1 MRSEQSVAM
10 FKITYYRKQ
19 SVEKLYRLLK
29 RKVLIDMRIVKRFRI
44 WQILILKH
52 KIAIFLRKVKETN
65 RKFLLRSFRVVVGV
79 LEKPLRISFNKL
91 SNCEYKAQVP
101 KTLNPKVSV
110 CKLALINIKIQSRS
124 LCTSLL
130 PSTIHDSDLKSK
142 SFALWKSR
150 AYKASPFLH
159 RNLVLTLSVMAI
171 VLKLRWQN
179 LTYGFQKVNRMK
191 QRVET
196 ISLCKTLEK
205 ITIKRISQGFRK
217 ISQPRFI
224 RKKAEN
230 IKVDEKIMKQK
241 IKTSTCLLEML
252 VQKKRGIEIKQM
264 ELALS
269 NAFHK
274 MKQVSNENN
283 VPNFIMKRHYRSWS
297 LKLMINAL
305 TYQHMIRKKLGFG
318 KLRLLRPN
326 LREDVF
332 PIDKSIIENQAQV
345 LVRLESQQYAKLKE
359 FKVIKRCEKVNKCRK
374 VFWKCL
380 RMWLARWCEILN
392 APDNLEK
399 LFEYLRFLE
408 SQAEN
413 GQEGV
418 ELTDVRAIIERRS
431 TEVTGK
437 LIDSDSSINFR
448 SL

>member
-1 MRSEQSVAM
+1 MRSEQGVAIS
-10 FKITYYRKQ
+10 KITYYRKQ

-79 LEKPLRISFNKL
+79 LEKPLRISFNKVF
-91 SNCEYKAQVP
+91 NCEYKAQVP

-110 CKLALINIKIQSRS
+110 CKLALINIKLQSRS

-159 RNLVLTLSVMAI
+159 RHLVLTLSVMSI

-179 LTYGFQKVNRMK
+179 LSYGFQKVNRMR

-205 ITIKRISQGFRK
+205 IAIKRISQAFRK
-217 ISQPRFI
+217 VSHPRFI

-230 IKVDEKIMKQK
+230 IKVDGKIMQEK

-252 VQKKRGIEIKQM
+252 VQKKRGIEVKQM

-269 NAFHK
+269 KAFHK
-274 MKQVSNENN
+274 MKQVSNESN

-305 TYQHMIRKKLGFG
+305 SYQQIVRKKIGFG
-318 KLRLLRPN
+318 KLMLLRP
-326 LREDVF
+326 RVQKEVF
-332 PIDKSIIENQAQV
+332 PIDKSIIENQAQI

-359 FKVIKRCEKVNKCRK
+359 FKVIKRCERVNRCRK

-392 APDNLEK
+392 APDNLEVS
-399 LFEYLRFLE
+399 F
-408 SQAEN
+408 
-413 GQEGV
+413 
-418 ELTDVRAIIERRS
+418 I
-431 TEVTGK
+431 
-437 LIDSDSSINFR
+437 
-448 SL
+448 

>member
-1 MRSEQSVAM
+1 MRSEQGVAIS
-10 FKITYYRKQ
+10 KITYYRKQ

-79 LEKPLRISFNKL
+79 LEKPLRISFNKVF
-91 SNCEYKAQVP
+91 NCEYKAQVP

-110 CKLALINIKIQSRS
+110 CKLALINIKLQSRS

-159 RNLVLTLSVMAI
+159 RHLVLTLSVMSI

-179 LTYGFQKVNRMK
+179 LSYGFQKVNRMR

-205 ITIKRISQGFRK
+205 IAIKRISQAFRK
-217 ISQPRFI
+217 VSHPRFI

-230 IKVDEKIMKQK
+230 IKVDGKIMQEK

-252 VQKKRGIEIKQM
+252 VQKKRGIEVKQM

-269 NAFHK
+269 KAFHK
-274 MKQVSNENN
+274 MKQVSNETN

-305 TYQHMIRKKLGFG
+305 SYQQIVRKKIGFG
-318 KLRLLRPN
+318 KLMLLRP
-326 LREDVF
+326 RVQKEVF
-332 PIDKSIIENQAQV
+332 PIDKSIIENQAQI

-359 FKVIKRCEKVNKCRK
+359 FKVIKRCERVNRCRK

-392 APDNLEK
+392 APDNLEVS
-399 LFEYLRFLE
+399 F
-408 SQAEN
+408 
-413 GQEGV
+413 
-418 ELTDVRAIIERRS
+418 I
-431 TEVTGK
+431 
-437 LIDSDSSINFR
+437 
-448 SL
+448 